1 MANLGPTPISIC
13 SCPDLTQG
21 IVNGSESDL
30 KSLVILVI
38 VNLVLS
44 FAKMGYYKILGYKA
58 SSIVESKDLHM
69 KLEEIKQSS
78 HRVCFYYG
86 ST

>member
-1 MANLGPTPISIC
+1 MANPSQPPISTFF
-13 SCPDLTQG
+13 CPDLIQG
-21 IVNGSESDL
+21 TVNASETDL